1 MVRSEKQNCCSYYI
15 RGLRSYQVTVCYIKK
30 APAACTAG
38 DGTSVSWYHPGFR
51 LRRTLLLYV
60 TCTTRPGLLNTF
72 NTFAVQPGSSG
83 GKFRTLPNLQG
94 FAACDPRSLRGNN
107 DPTCAFKA
115 FLIISDTASCQ
126 TCKKQHQIAFYET
139 PRHLSRALA
148 RTKLALFPP
157 QALPSRVAASPG
169 QHKACLDLATV
180 TAFPG
185 CCLLRPKNMLVF
197 TPGMSKADP
206 SLVFLRK
213 IRQLQLTSISSA
225 LQSRSF
231 TAVTTAGSAT

>member
-1 MVRSEKQNCCSYYI
+1 MILLALSKPFSSYPTPHPAKPARNSIKLHFTKPRGICQEPWPEQSLLCS
-15 RGLRSYQVTVCYIKK
+15 
-30 APAACTAG
+30 
-38 DGTSVSWYHPGFR
+38 
-51 LRRTLLLYV
+51 RRRH
-60 TCTTRPGLLNTF
+60 CPPGLL
-72 NTFAVQPGSSG
+72 P
-83 GKFRTLPNLQG
+83 
-94 FAACDPRSLRGNN
+94 
-107 DPTCAFKA
+107 
-115 FLIISDTASCQ
+115 
-126 TCKKQHQIAFYET
+126 H
-139 PRHLSRALA
+139 LA
-148 RTKLALFPP
+148 RTILALTLP
-157 QALPSRVAASPG
+157 QVLPSPVAASPG

-197 TPGMSKADP
+197 TPGTSKADP